1 LFEAAGAAEN
11 IGIRSRMAMKGSTE
25 FSTWVALAFGAIAIA
40 VCAVYS
46 SSLWVLIPVGLI
58 GGYVGY
64 QAEKIARRYV
74 ERELARRRGR

>member
-1 LFEAAGAAEN
+1 MTEK
-11 IGIRSRMAMKGSTE
+11 SGSVE

-40 VCAVYS
+40 VCTLFS
-46 SSLWVLIPVGLI
+46 SSLWVLIPVGLV

-64 QAEKIARRYV
+64 RAEKIGRRYV